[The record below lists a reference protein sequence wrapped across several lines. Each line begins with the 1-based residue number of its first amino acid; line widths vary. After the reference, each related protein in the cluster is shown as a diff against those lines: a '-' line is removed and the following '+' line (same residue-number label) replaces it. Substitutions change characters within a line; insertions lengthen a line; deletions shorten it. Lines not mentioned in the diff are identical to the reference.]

1 MGFVLRLDEIAMTVF
16 HIEDTVGNG
25 RDKAI
30 LSFAPAP
37 RDDRKSQLGTQ
48 LQKP

>member
-1 MGFVLRLDEIAMTVF
+1 MTLF
-16 HIEDTVGNG
+16 HIEDVGGVNSL
-25 RDKAI
+25 DTI